1 MTDDRGA
8 REIGPVTYNVNKIL
22 DTHTHLTGQESA
34 EEIPECKVLTKRRS
48 RLDWASRFSSHFPRI
63 SLVSGSKVPAFMIL
77 PEYLSL
83 GETFA
88 NPHSQKTTAF

>member
-34 EEIPECKVLTKRRS
+34 EEIPECM
-48 RLDWASRFSSHFPRI
+48 DFSHTVEVGLGI
-63 SLVSGSKVPAFMIL
+63 EILVPL
-77 PEYLSL
+77 P
-83 GETFA
+83 
-88 NPHSQKTTAF
+88 